1 MSTENFGSN
10 KSSGQVPRIA
20 IVSGASSGVG
30 VEFLKQIDER
40 YSEIDEL
47 WLLARRENR
56 MLDLEAGL
64 RKPCRIFAADL
75 TDETEMEAFW
85 SALSE
90 SNVTIRLLINNAGY
104 GRSGNFSEIEESV
117 NLGMIELNNLALV
130 RMTQRCLPYM
140 AKGAKI
146 LNIASVAA
154 FLPQPK
160 FAVYAASKSFVLSFS
175 RALNYELR
183 KQDITVTAVC
193 PNPMAT
199 EFFTIAGDKPAKSS
213 FKDIGLEPVDRM
225 VRTALRKAE
234 RGKDVSTSCWQAKA
248 VLVFSRILPH
258 RFILR
263 IMGLLGI
270 AD

>member
-1 MSTENFGSN
+1 MTAENTELKEKDRSAL
-10 KSSGQVPRIA
+10 RIA

-30 VEFLKQIDER
+30 VEFLKQLDEQ

-56 MLDLEAGL
+56 MQELAETLQ
-64 RKPCRIFAADL
+64 KPCRIFTADL
-75 TDETEMEAFW
+75 TKESEMENFW
-85 SALSE
+85 SALQE
-90 SNVTIRLLINNAGY
+90 SGACIKILVNNAGF
-104 GRSGNFSEIEESV
+104 GRSGNFRGIEEEV

-130 RMTQRCLPYM
+130 RMTHRCLPYM
-140 AKGAKI
+140 DKGSKI

-154 FLPQPK
+154 FLPQPN

-183 KQDITVTAVC
+183 KAGITVTGVC

-199 EFFTIAGDKPAKSS
+199 EFFSIAGDKPSKSS

-225 VRTALRKAE
+225 VRTALRKAK
-234 RGKDVSTSCWQAKA
+234 RGKDISTSCWQAKFI
-248 VLVFSRILPH
+248 LFFSRILPH

-263 IMGLLGI
+263 LMGLVGI